1 MNNFLLWAASEK
13 GPVSALNSLFEQWDT
28 KAVGLWNLSG
38 EPCSGSAINDTA
50 FEDPANNPSITC
62 ACTYNN
68 NATCHITQLRVY
80 ALDKRGEIPEVIT
93 ALKYLTLL
101 KIDQNYFT
109 GPLPAFIGNLT
120 ALKSL
125 SIAHNAF
132 SGTIPKELGN
142 LKELTLL
149 LQDEVLYRSIG
160 INNFSG
166 TLPPELGQLVNLQ
179 ELYVNSCGLG
189 GEIPSTFVNLQ
200 RMRTLWA
207 SDAAFT
213 GNIPDFIGNWTGL
226 TSLRFQGNSFEGPI
240 PSSFSNLTSLTSLR
254 ISDLSNVSSTLDF
267 IKNLKSL
274 TDLTLRNAL
283 ISGSIPFVIG
293 EIFQSL
299 EILFLG
305 NNSLI
310 GTLPNQK
317 SNTLQTMNLVA
328 NNFTFDSSNISVLPG
343 LNCLQRNFPCNRNPP
358 RYANFS
364 IKCGGPM
371 MTTADGT
378 VYEAENSSIGAASFT
393 VTSTE
398 KWAVSNAGLYAER
411 KNPSYVEN
419 NLKQVTGTNTP
430 ELYQTSR
437 ISPGSLRYYGLG
449 LQNGPYTI
457 NLLFAETGFAARSSQ
472 TWKSLARRV
481 FDIYIQG
488 NRQLKDFDISM
499 EAGGVDRAITK
510 TFNVTVSENHLEIHL
525 FWAGKGT
532 CCNPVQGYY
541 GPIIS
546 ALNVVP
552 DFTPNVSGIPP
563 STRKEKS
570 RTGVIVG
577 VSISVGV
584 VSLILIFLLLY
595 IRLKKDSED
604 EEVLLGMGPRPNT
617 FSYSQLRTATE
628 DFNPSNK
635 LGEGGYGPVYKG
647 MLSDGREVAVKKL
660 SVASSQGTNQFVTEI
675 ATISAVQHRNLVKLY
690 GCCIEGNRRLLVYE
704 YLENKSLDKTLFG
717 KDGMHLDWPTRL
729 NICLGT
735 ARGLA
740 YLHEESRPRIVH
752 RDVKASNIL
761 LDANLF
767 PKISDFGLAILYD
780 DKKTHISTRVAGTIG
795 YLAPEYAMRGH
806 LTEKADVFGF
816 GVVALEILSGRAN
829 SDSSLDD
836 ERVYLLEWVWKLH
849 ESGRSLELMDPI
861 VTEFDEN
868 EALRVIGVALLCTQG
883 SPTMRPTMS
892 RVVAMLTGDIEVS
905 VVTSKPSYL
914 TDWDFKDISSNF
926 SKASTSSEASK
937 SQNHNPI
944 DLIPRGDQMHS
955 PLNITEPRLSD
966 LIGDGR

>member
-1 MNNFLLWAASEK
+1 MGWSVKLLPSSVFAIYSCCLHLFILLSMFHLSNAQNATTDPSE
-13 GPVSALNSLFEQWDT
+13 VSALNSLFEQWDT

-38 EPCSGSAINDTA
+38 EPCSGSAINDTN
-50 FEDPANNPSITC
+50 FEDTANNPSIKC
-62 ACTYNN
+62 DCTYNN
-68 NATCHITQLRVY
+68 SATCHITQLRVY
-80 ALDKRGEIPEVIT
+80 ALDKKGEIPEVIT

-120 ALKSL
+120 ALQSL

-149 LQDEVLYRSIG
+149 SIG

-166 TLPPELGQLVNLQ
+166 TLPPELGQLVNL
-179 ELYVNSCGLG
+179 E
-189 GEIPSTFVNLQ
+189 E
-200 RMRTLWA
+200 
-207 SDAAFT
+207 
-213 GNIPDFIGNWTGL
+213 
-226 TSLRFQGNSFEGPI
+226 LRFQGNSFEGPI
-240 PSSFSNLTSLTSLR
+240 PSSFSNLTSLTSL
-254 ISDLSNVSSTLDF
+254 DLSFN
-267 IKNLKSL
+267 NLTGQVPTALFTMRSL
-274 TDLTLRNAL
+274 
-283 ISGSIPFVIG
+283 
-293 EIFQSL
+293 QY
-299 EILFLG
+299 LFLG

-317 SNTLQTMNLVA
+317 SSTLQT
-328 NNFTFDSSNISVLPG
+328 IVLPG

-378 VYEAENSSIGAASFT
+378 VYEAENSSISAASFT

-398 KWAVSNAGLYAER
+398 KWALSNTGLYAER

-457 NLLFAETGFAARSSQ
+457 NLLFAETRFLARSSQ

-552 DFTPNVSGIPP
+552 DFTPNVSGIPS

-577 VSISVGV
+577 VSIFVGV
-584 VSLILIFLLLY
+584 
-595 IRLKKDSED
+595 
-604 EEVLLGMGPRPNT
+604 
-617 FSYSQLRTATE
+617 A
-628 DFNPSNK
+628 
-635 LGEGGYGPVYKG
+635 
-647 MLSDGREVAVKKL
+647 
-660 SVASSQGTNQFVTEI
+660 
-675 ATISAVQHRNLVKLY
+675 
-690 GCCIEGNRRLLVYE
+690 
-704 YLENKSLDKTLFG
+704 
-717 KDGMHLDWPTRL
+717 
-729 NICLGT
+729 
-735 ARGLA
+735 
-740 YLHEESRPRIVH
+740 
-752 RDVKASNIL
+752 
-761 LDANLF
+761 
-767 PKISDFGLAILYD
+767 
-780 DKKTHISTRVAGTIG
+780 
-795 YLAPEYAMRGH
+795 
-806 LTEKADVFGF
+806 
-816 GVVALEILSGRAN
+816 
-829 SDSSLDD
+829 
-836 ERVYLLEWVWKLH
+836 WKLH
-849 ESGRSLELMDPI
+849 ESGRSLELMDPS

-868 EALRVIGVALLCTQG
+868 EALRVVGVALLCTQG
-883 SPTMRPTMS
+883 SPAMRPTMS

-905 VVTSKPSYL
+905 AVTSKPSYL
-914 TDWDFKDISSNF
+914 TDWDFKDITGNF

-937 SQNHNPI
+937 SKNHNPI

-955 PLNITEPRLSD
+955 PLNMTEPRLSD

>member
-1 MNNFLLWAASEK
+1 MGWSVKLLPSSVFAIYSCCLHLFILLSMFHLSNAQNATTDPSE
-13 GPVSALNSLFEQWDT
+13 VSALNSLFEQWDT

-38 EPCSGSAINDTA
+38 EPCSGSAINGTE
-50 FEDPANNPSITC
+50 FEDTTNNPAIKC
-62 ACTYNN
+62 VCTYNN
-68 NATCHITQLRVY
+68 RTTCHITQLRVY
-80 ALDKRGEIPEVIT
+80 ALNRRGEIPEVIT

-120 ALKSL
+120 ALQSL

-142 LKELTLL
+142 LKELNLL
-149 LQDEVLYRSIG
+149 SIG

-166 TLPPELGQLVNLQ
+166 TLPPELGQLVNLEQ
-179 ELYVNSCGLG
+179 LYVNSCGLG

-200 RMRTLWA
+200 RMTTFSA

-213 GNIPDFIGNWTGL
+213 GNIPDFIGNWTAL

-283 ISGSIPFVIG
+283 ISGSIPSDIG
-293 EIFQSL
+293 EIFQTLDRLDLSFNNLTGQVPSALFTMSSL
-299 EILFLG
+299 QYLFLG

-317 SNTLQTMNLVA
+317 SSTLQTIDLSYNYLSGTFPSWFYSTYLSVTFVKLCRNLVA
-328 NNFTFDSSNISVLPG
+328 NNFTFDNSNISVLPG

-358 RYANFS
+358 LYANFS

-378 VYEAENSSIGAASFT
+378 VYEAENSSISAASFT

-398 KWAVSNAGLYAER
+398 KWAVSNAGLYADRED
-411 KNPSYVEN
+411 PSYFER

-457 NLLFAETGFAARSSQ
+457 NLLFAETRFAARSSQ
-472 TWKSLARRV
+472 TWESLARRV
-481 FDIYIQG
+481 FDIYIQ
-488 NRQLKDFDISM
+488 
-499 EAGGVDRAITK
+499 AGGVDRAITK

-552 DFTPNVSGIPP
+552 DFTPNVSGIPS
-563 STRKEKS
+563 STRTEKS

-584 VSLILIFLLLY
+584 VSLILIFVLLY

-628 DFNPSNK
+628 DFSPSNK
-635 LGEGGYGPVYKG
+635 LGEGGYGPV
-647 MLSDGREVAVKKL
+647 
-660 SVASSQGTNQFVTEI
+660 
-675 ATISAVQHRNLVKLY
+675 
-690 GCCIEGNRRLLVYE
+690 
-704 YLENKSLDKTLFG
+704 
-717 KDGMHLDWPTRL
+717 
-729 NICLGT
+729 
-735 ARGLA
+735 
-740 YLHEESRPRIVH
+740 
-752 RDVKASNIL
+752 
-761 LDANLF
+761 
-767 PKISDFGLAILYD
+767 
-780 DKKTHISTRVAGTIG
+780 G

-836 ERVYLLEWVWKLH
+836 EKVYLLEWAWKLH
-849 ESGRSLELMDPI
+849 ESGRSLELMDPS

-868 EALRVIGVALLCTQG
+868 EALRVVGVALLCTQG
-883 SPTMRPTMS
+883 SPAMRPTMS

-905 VVTSKPSYL
+905 AVTSKPSYL
-914 TDWDFKDISSNF
+914 TDWDFKDITGNF

-937 SQNHNPI
+937 SKNHNPI

-955 PLNITEPRLSD
+955 PLNMTEPRLSD

>member
-1 MNNFLLWAASEK
+1 MGWSVKLLHSPVFAVYSCCLHLFILLSMFHLSNAQNATTDPSE
-13 GPVSALNSLFEQWDT
+13 VSALNSLFEQWDT

-38 EPCSGSAINDTA
+38 EPCSGSAINGTD
-50 FEDPANNPSITC
+50 FEDTANNPAIKC
-62 ACTYNN
+62 VCTYNN
-68 NATCHITQLRVY
+68 STTCHITQLRVY
-80 ALDKRGEIPEVIT
+80 ALNKRGEIPEVIT
-93 ALKYLTLL
+93 ALTYLTLL

-109 GPLPAFIGNLT
+109 GPLPAFIENLT
-120 ALKSL
+120 ALQSL

-149 LQDEVLYRSIG
+149 SIG

-166 TLPPELGQLVNLQ
+166 TLPPELGQLVNLE
-179 ELYVNSCGLG
+179 ELSIAHNAFSGT
-189 GEIPSTFVNLQ
+189 IPKE
-200 RMRTLWA
+200 
-207 SDAAFT
+207 
-213 GNIPDFIGNWTGL
+213 IGNLKELTLLDLSFNNLTG
-226 TSLRFQGNSFEGPI
+226 QV
-240 PSSFSNLTSLTSLR
+240 PSSLFTMSSL
-254 ISDLSNVSSTLDF
+254 
-267 IKNLKSL
+267 
-274 TDLTLRNAL
+274 
-283 ISGSIPFVIG
+283 
-293 EIFQSL
+293 QY
-299 EILFLG
+299 LFLG

-310 GTLPNQK
+310 GNLPNQK
-317 SNTLQTMNLVA
+317 SSTLQTIDLSYNYLSGTFPSWVTSNIQLNLVA

-358 RYANFS
+358 LYANFS

-378 VYEAENSSIGAASFT
+378 VYEAENSSISAASFI

-398 KWAVSNAGLYAER
+398 KWAVSNAGLYADR
-411 KNPSYVEN
+411 ANPSYIEN

-472 TWKSLARRV
+472 TWDSLARRV

-510 TFNVTVSENHLEIHL
+510 TFNVTVSENYLEIHL

-532 CCNPVQGYY
+532 CCTPVQGYY

-552 DFTPNVSGIPP
+552 DFTPNISGIPS

-584 VSLILIFLLLY
+584 VSLILIFAVLY
-595 IRLKKDSED
+595 IRMEKDRED

-628 DFNPSNK
+628 DFSPSNK
-635 LGEGGYGPVYKG
+635 LGEGGYGPVYK
-647 MLSDGREVAVKKL
+647 A
-660 SVASSQGTNQFVTEI
+660 
-675 ATISAVQHRNLVKLY
+675 
-690 GCCIEGNRRLLVYE
+690 
-704 YLENKSLDKTLFG
+704 
-717 KDGMHLDWPTRL
+717 
-729 NICLGT
+729 
-735 ARGLA
+735 
-740 YLHEESRPRIVH
+740 
-752 RDVKASNIL
+752 
-761 LDANLF
+761 
-767 PKISDFGLAILYD
+767 
-780 DKKTHISTRVAGTIG
+780 
-795 YLAPEYAMRGH
+795 
-806 LTEKADVFGF
+806 
-816 GVVALEILSGRAN
+816 
-829 SDSSLDD
+829 
-836 ERVYLLEWVWKLH
+836 WKLH
-849 ESGRSLELMDPI
+849 ESGRSLELMDPS
-861 VTEFDEN
+861 VTEIDEN
-868 EALRVIGVALLCTQG
+868 EALRVVGVALLCTQG
-883 SPTMRPTMS
+883 SPAMRPTMS

-914 TDWDFKDISSNF
+914 TDWDFKDITGNF
-926 SKASTSSEASK
+926 SKVSTSYKASK

-955 PLNITEPRLSD
+955 PLNITEPRLSY

>member
-1 MNNFLLWAASEK
+1 MGWSVKLLNSSGFAIYFYCLHLLVLLSIFHLSTAQNATTDPSE
-13 GPVSALNSLFEQWDT
+13 VSALNSLFEQWDT
-28 KAVGLWNLSG
+28 QAIAGLWNLSG
-38 EPCSGSAINDTA
+38 DPCSGAAINGTD
-50 FEDPANNPSITC
+50 FEDPANNPAIKC
-62 ACTYNN
+62 DCTYNN
-68 NATCHITQLRVY
+68 SATCHITQLRVY
-80 ALDKRGEIPEVIT
+80 ALNKKGVIPEVIT
-93 ALKYLTLL
+93 ALKKL
-101 KIDQNYFT
+101 DQNYFT
-109 GPLPAFIGNLT
+109 GPLPAFIGRLT

-142 LKELTLL
+142 LTELTLL
-149 LQDEVLYRSIG
+149 SIG

-166 TLPPELGQLVNLQ
+166 TLPPELGKLVKLE
-179 ELYVNSCGLG
+179 ELYINSCGLS
-189 GEIPSTFVNLQ
+189 GEIPSTFANLQ
-200 RMRTLWA
+200 RMRILAA

-240 PSSFSNLTSLTSLR
+240 PSSFSSLTSLNSLR

-267 IKNLKSL
+267 IKNLKNL

-283 ISGSIPFVIG
+283 ISGSIPSYIG
-293 EIFQSL
+293 EFQSL
-299 EILFLG
+299 YILDLSFNNLTGQVPSALFNISSLQYLFLG

-317 SNTLQTMNLVA
+317 SNTLQTITYLSVTFVKLCRNLVA
-328 NNFTFDSSNISVLPG
+328 NSFTFDSSNIRIELSTE
-343 LNCLQRNFPCNRNPP
+343 RFPMQSE
-358 RYANFS
+358 YSAL
-364 IKCGGPM
+364 
-371 MTTADGT
+371 TADGT
-378 VYEAENSSIGAASFT
+378 IYEAENSTISAASFT
-393 VTSTE
+393 VVSTE
-398 KWAVSNAGLYAER
+398 KWAMSNAGLYADR
-411 KNPSYVEN
+411 RNPSYVEN
-419 NLKQVTGTNTP
+419 TLKQVTGTNTP

-457 NLLFAETGFAARSSQ
+457 NLFFAETRFAARSSQ
-472 TWKSLARRV
+472 TWESLAQRV

-488 NRQLKDFDISM
+488 YRQLKDFDISK

-510 TFNVTVSENHLEIHL
+510 TFNVNVSENHLEIHL

-552 DFTPNVSGIPP
+552 DFTPNVSGIPS

-570 RTGVIVG
+570 KTGVIVG

-584 VSLILIFLLLY
+584 VSLILIFAVLY
-595 IRLKKDSED
+595 IRMKKDSED
-604 EEVLLGMGPRPNT
+604 EEVLLGVGPRPNT

-628 DFNPSNK
+628 DFSPSNK
-635 LGEGGYGPVYKG
+635 LGEGGYGPVYKEKMTYILIG
-647 MLSDGREVAVKKL
+647 QP
-660 SVASSQGTNQFVTEI
+660 AS
-675 ATISAVQHRNLVKLY
+675 
-690 GCCIEGNRRLLVYE
+690 
-704 YLENKSLDKTLFG
+704 
-717 KDGMHLDWPTRL
+717 
-729 NICLGT
+729 
-735 ARGLA
+735 
-740 YLHEESRPRIVH
+740 
-752 RDVKASNIL
+752 
-761 LDANLF
+761 
-767 PKISDFGLAILYD
+767 
-780 DKKTHISTRVAGTIG
+780 IG

-829 SDSSLDD
+829 SDSSLDA
-836 ERVYLLEWVWKLH
+836 ERVYLLEWAWNLH
-849 ESGRSLELMDPI
+849 ESGQSLQLIDPS

-868 EALRVIGVALLCTQG
+868 EALRVVGVALLCTQA
-883 SPTMRPTMS
+883 SPAMRPTMS

-914 TDWDFKDISSNF
+914 TDWDFKDITGTFTTENTQ
-926 SKASTSSEASK
+926 ASTLSEASKIKNK
-937 SQNHNPI
+937 SQNHNPN
-944 DLIPRGDQMHS
+944 DPASPLGDQMHS
-955 PLNITEPRLSD
+955 ALNITEPRLSD